1 MSKKVWVIEDH
12 QEKPVFKTQKSE
24 RVIST
29 ALHKNVKQMNPALAY
44 SLSLLIWGSGQFYNR
59 QWKLGILFILL
70 MINFYLIMSI
80 VIMYWEPIKTSCGPL
95 CDNNSGILITCVSF
109 YLSGFIIWH
118 FNALQAYF
126 KTNKIN
132 AQSFKGIK
140 IRLLPVICSFLM
152 PGWGQFLNGQTKK
165 GLLFQTF
172 ALAGL
177 AAFPTILIIFLFWPI
192 LEASRTRII
201 LEWMFTISIFL
212 TPLILM
218 MWLFSIFDA
227 AKVTINDI
235 KKEHLLKRIKYAINK
250 FRHRIQLYGW
260 KNAVISYI
268 KRTIRISL
276 FLILF
281 VISYHFFPT
290 NYYIHQLQ
298 NLGNHMSQK
307 EMTVIPNLI
316 KLLPPAGWE

>member
-1 MSKKVWVIEDH
+1 MSKKVWVIEDPH
-12 QEKPVFKTQKSE
+12 EEPVFKTPKPE
-24 RVIST
+24 RIISAAQYT
-29 ALHKNVKQMNPALAY
+29 NIKQVNPALAY
-44 SLSLLIWGSGQFYNR
+44 SFSLLIWGSGQFYNR
-59 QWKLGILFILL
+59 QWKLGILFMLL

-95 CDNNSGILITCVSF
+95 CDNNSGILITSISF
-109 YLSGFIIWH
+109 YLSGLIIWH

-126 KTNKIN
+126 KTYKIN
-132 AQSFKGIK
+132 AKSFKGIS
-140 IRLLPVICSFLM
+140 IRLLPVICSLLM

-177 AAFPTILIIFLFWPI
+177 AAFPTIFIIFLFWPI
-192 LEASRTRII
+192 LEASRARII
-201 LEWMFTISIFL
+201 LEWIFTISIFL
-212 TPLILM
+212 APLILM

-227 AKVTINDI
+227 AKVNINDI
-235 KKEHLLKRIKYAINK
+235 KKEHLSKRIKYAINK

-260 KNAVISYI
+260 KNAMIFYI
-268 KRTIRISL
+268 KRTVLISL

-290 NYYIHQLQ
+290 NYYIHKLQ
-298 NLGNHMSQK
+298 NMGNHMSQK

-316 KLLPPAGWE
+316 KRLKNIGE